1 MKNIFAVGIGTTGM
15 AATIDKEH
23 ANKVFDMLADYTDK
37 RIKNLEGE
45 LSIAKYERNQADEK
59 VGELEDKIEELE
71 ENIDELED
79 SIVAHKNENDSL
91 KEQIEKQKKDNEML
105 LWAVEKTEK
114 TLTQA
119 DSRNEERLKYELQK
133 QKEEYEARIK
143 QLELRVAGEEASRF
157 RLGKTWDREEAELKS
172 QLLKRNEEVMEMSE
186 REEAM
191 REDAKEMRER
201 EEELK
206 EEVTELKGQVEW
218 LTVMLAHLKQ
228 DREKKEQYLVAPWG
242 RDDVNSILD
251 GWGLPDLTDE
261 QWLKLYNGAPDQLG
275 FSDSHN
281 DDYLGAIK
289 DCLKEI
295 LDIHTEEVE
304 CCDTQCPKEYHTI
317 MRG

>member
-1 MKNIFAVGIGTTGM
+1 M

-23 ANKVFDMLADYTDK
+23 ANDVFDMRMD
-37 RIKNLEGE
+37 NLKGE
-45 LSIAKYERNQADEK
+45 LSIAIYERNQADEK

-71 ENIDELED
+71 EEIDELED

-91 KEQIEKQKKDNEML
+91 KEQIEKQKKENEML
-105 LWAVEKTEK
+105 LWAVEKAEK
-114 TLTQA
+114 ALKLEE
-119 DSRNEERLKYELQK
+119 SRSEERLKYELQK

-172 QLLKRNEEVMEMSE
+172 QLLNRNNEV
-186 REEAM
+186 A
-191 REDAKEMRER
+191 
-201 EEELK
+201 
-206 EEVTELKGQVEW
+206 W
-218 LTVMLAHLKQ
+218 LKQ
-228 DREKKEQYLVAPWG
+228 EIEKKEQYLVAPWG

-295 LDIHTEEVE
+295 LDIHTEV
-304 CCDTQCPKEYHTI
+304 
-317 MRG
+317 